1 MQNIIKKI
9 SNFLGPALGSFLYE
23 IGGFLLPFEVVG
35 CWCLLCKFEKKNIFF
50 LFLNKIDF
58 TKKNTLFFL
67 GAFGIL
73 FTIPNVK
80 MKTLE
85 ETDGIIG
92 KKLTIKDLIKVRMS
106 FFLNNVE
113 KLEPKSLYKN
123 YDLKS

>member
-1 MQNIIKKI
+1 M
-9 SNFLGPALGSFLYE
+9 
-23 IGGFLLPFEVVG
+23 
-35 CWCLLCKFEKKNIFF
+35 LCKFEKKNIFF